1 MLVGVSPRFPSL
13 LPIVKSGLDYV
24 FRRRGLSELPRLG
37 GSTAAFVA
45 VFVLD
50 AFEGAPIPASNS
62 KSDGKSLLML
72 VF

>member
-1 MLVGVSPRFPSL
+1 MLVGVSPLLPSL
-13 LPIVKSGLDYV
+13 LPIDKSGLDCV
-24 FRRRGLSELPRLG
+24 LRRSGFSELPRLG
-37 GSTAAFVA
+37 GRTAALLA

-50 AFEGAPIPASNS
+50 AFVGAPIPASNS